1 MTKRRAP
8 AVAVARTSPKRRFD
22 RLEGDLV
29 AAGTD
34 SNAAADGFGARQ
46 LDRRRFDLI
55 SPEPAGENDTLAAQR
70 PTETGARSVD
80 DAQRVARRNAGTRH
94 PRLLHR
100 ACHAFHQGPPCSGG
114 PHGKTELPGLE
125 HVLPGNTSS

>member
-1 MTKRRAP
+1 MTKVRAA

-55 SPEPAGENDTLAAQR
+55 GPEPVGENDSLAAQR

-80 DAQRVARRNAGTRH
+80 DAQREARRNAGTRH

-100 ACHAFHQGPPCSGG
+100 ACHAFHQGPPCFGG
-114 PHGKTELPGLE
+114 PSREDGATRLE
-125 HVLPGNTSS
+125 DVVPGNTSS